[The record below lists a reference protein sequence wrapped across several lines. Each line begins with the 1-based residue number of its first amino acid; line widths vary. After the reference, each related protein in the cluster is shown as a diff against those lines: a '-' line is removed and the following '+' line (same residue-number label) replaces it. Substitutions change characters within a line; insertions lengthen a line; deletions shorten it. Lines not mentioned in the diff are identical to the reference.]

1 MKYLGKHKIFD
12 DLMIGGVLLTPPDP
26 ATYAYELTLPND
38 DGTAGQLLTTDGNGV
53 LTWTTVSPG
62 TPITLNGTTVNGVAT
77 YASANTLDI
86 ESTLTYTSTILTLE
100 GTGAANLPAIILKND
115 HAGSDGATIQFNK
128 LQDGSDD
135 DELGIISWFG
145 DDDAGNQTQFASIT
159 GRIADASNND
169 EAGKLELKVKTNS
182 TENQQALIATGD
194 GTSSKVD
201 VGIAHG
207 ASSTTAIAGEITLGV
222 DLAITHGG
230 TGQSTAQA
238 AIDAL
243 TQVSGASAGEALIK
257 DGSGNATW
265 AAQTNTTYTAGDGLD
280 LSGTE
285 FSTDVKA
292 NSGIIIDSTE
302 LSMNLGA
309 SNIQGTL
316 AIGDGG
322 TGQTTQQGAIDA
334 LTAVS
339 GASAGQRLTKDG
351 SGNATWADATTG
363 TTINGTT
370 ANGVATYGGANTIDI
385 ESTLTYN
392 SNTLTIGL
400 PTNSSVAIVTP
411 TSLAGQAGDR
421 LTIECAASGSGTDIA
436 AGQQIFNSGI
446 GTGSRPGGMYT
457 FIGAPAANITG
468 GSGTSRPDA
477 LFQIF
482 ADAGAAN
489 TAYTVLYDV
498 NDIRNYFSTQVK
510 ANGVT
515 VLTTHDNASHNA
527 DLAIVADG
535 GVVISSTDASND
547 IVLNSAGE
555 IELNA
560 DGGNVDIKDDTNHF
574 AKFHTASSAGKL
586 SLYGGSSGG
595 RDATGSVDFYEDTN
609 YATNHI
615 TLKAYDGAALGSDKK
630 VELPNADGILA
641 LTDDETGGQYWHQI
655 VPGYRQNNT
664 STTNYY
670 TFYRNWFEN
679 WSNFDS
685 SPTTISY
692 TDAYSSFFIAP
703 RAGKITNIKIQ
714 GTAADTG
721 ATDPFKFYLMK
732 GAMSNNSSTVSLT
745 HMFNTSAITPPA
757 ANKSWSHTE
766 DFSSSNTFAEDD
778 MLFIWLKKDS
788 NSGNQDLF
796 FNININ
802 GVYTN

>member
-1 MKYLGKHKIFD
+1 MKWIGKHPVFS
-12 DLMIGGVLLTPPDP
+12 DLLIGGVLLSPPDNQ
-26 ATYAYELTLPND
+26 YSYELTLPND
-38 DGTAGQLLTTDGNGV
+38 DGTTGQVLTTDGNGL
-53 LTWTTVSPG
+53 LTWTTVSSSSG
-62 TPITLNGTTVNGVAT
+62 TVTSITPAADSGSGTAITTSGTLTFTGGTNVTTAVSGTTVTINSTDQYAGTVTSVGGTGTENG
-77 YASANTLDI
+77 L
-86 ESTLTYTSTILTLE
+86 TLTGTVTSSGNLTLG
-100 GTGAANLPAIILKND
+100 GTLAI
-115 HAGSDGATIQFNK
+115 
-128 LQDGSDD
+128 
-135 DELGIISWFG
+135 
-145 DDDAGNQTQFASIT
+145 
-159 GRIADASNND
+159 NND
-169 EAGKLELKVKTNS
+169 DWS
-182 TENQQALIATGD
+182 
-194 GTSSKVD
+194 GT
-201 VGIAHG
+201 
-207 ASSTTAIAGEITLGV
+207 
-222 DLAITHGG
+222 DLAIANGG

-243 TQVSGASAGEALIK
+243 TQVSSASSGQALTK

-265 AAQTNTTYTAGDGLD
+265 NTQINTTYTAGDGLD

-392 SNTLTIGL
+392 SNVLSIGL
-400 PTNSSVAIVTP
+400 PTNTSVGITTP
-411 TSLAGQAGDR
+411 GSLAGQAGDR
-421 LTIECAASGSGTDIA
+421 FTIACSNSGAGTDIA
-436 AGQQIFNSGI
+436 AGQQIFDSGI
-446 GTGSRPGGMYT
+446 GTGSIPGGMYT
-457 FIGAPAANITG
+457 FMGAPAANITG
-468 GSGTSRPDA
+468 GSGTSRPEA
-477 LFQIF
+477 LFQIY
-482 ADAGAAN
+482 AQAGAASSSF
-489 TAYTVLYDV
+489 TKLYDV
-498 NDIRNYFSTQVK
+498 NDIRNYFTTEVK
-510 ANGVT
+510 GNGET
-515 VLTTHDNASHNA
+515 VLTTVDNASHNA
-527 DLAIVADG
+527 DLTIVADG
-535 GVVISSTDASND
+535 KVAIASTDASND
-547 IVLNSAGE
+547 ILLDSAGE

-560 DGGNVDIKDDTNHF
+560 DGGNVDIKDNTNHF

-595 RDATGSVDFYEDTN
+595 RDATGSVDFYEDTA

-615 TLKAYDGAALGSDKK
+615 TLKAYDNAALSSDKT
-630 VELPNADGILA
+630 VELPNANGILA

-664 STTNYY
+664 STTFYY
-670 TFYRNWFEN
+670 TFYRNWYEN
-679 WSNFDS
+679 WSNGDS
-685 SPTTISY
+685 SPTSISY
-692 TDAYSSFFIAP
+692 TDSFSNFMIAP

-732 GAMSNNSSTVSLT
+732 GAMSNGSASVSLT

-757 ANKSWSHTE
+757 VNQTWSHTE
-766 DFSSSNTFAEDD
+766 DFTSSNTFAEDD